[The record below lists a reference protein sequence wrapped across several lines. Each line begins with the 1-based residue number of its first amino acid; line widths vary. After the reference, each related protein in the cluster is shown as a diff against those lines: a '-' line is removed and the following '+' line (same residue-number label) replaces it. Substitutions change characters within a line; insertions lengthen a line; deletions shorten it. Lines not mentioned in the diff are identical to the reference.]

1 MAATGEAAAAVATL
15 NDITVADIIAGIT
28 EGTLDLQ
35 EILRIILA
43 ALAGKASGGGTA
55 TIKFRDQADT
65 KDRITATVDVDGNRT
80 LVVVDGS

>member
-1 MAATGEAAAAVATL
+1 M
-15 NDITVADIIAGIT
+15 
-28 EGTLDLQ
+28 
-35 EILRIILA
+35 LRIILA
-43 ALAGKASGGGTA
+43 AVAGKASGGGTA